1 MEESKETL
9 ELRNKIL
16 RTNLDDVVRQN
27 DMLRDMLE
35 GKNKRTNREVLQM
48 ISDEVLL
55 YELERR
61 LKNNRLN

>member
-16 RTNLDDVVRQN
+16 RINLDDVIHQN
-27 DMLRDMLE
+27 DVLRDTLE
-35 GKNKRTNREVLQM
+35 GKNKKTNREVLQM
-48 ISDEVLL
+48 IPDEVLL

-61 LKNNRLN
+61 LKNNRL